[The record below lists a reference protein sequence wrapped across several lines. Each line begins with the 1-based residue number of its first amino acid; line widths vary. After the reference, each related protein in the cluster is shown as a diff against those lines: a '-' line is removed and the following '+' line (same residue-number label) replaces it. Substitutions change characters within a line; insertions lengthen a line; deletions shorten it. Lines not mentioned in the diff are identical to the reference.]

1 MAIGRATNPAWQL
14 FVLLDIRPDS
24 LDCYLFGDEGGPDVW
39 WMLYDCTRG
48 MVKCAFCLFYVSA
61 TTAFNPPKPNRA
73 QSEKKKRK
81 GRTFLALPFK
91 TPKPYFIIN
100 ITSSQETVSFDPAFI
115 GWRDLLQYF
124 REKGTLAVCTSEKLS
139 YNATLLNY
147 VQLLVIW
154 SV

>member
-1 MAIGRATNPAWQL
+1 MDAVRLYERDGKVCL
-14 FVLLDIRPDS
+14 LSVL
-24 LDCYLFGDEGGPDVW
+24 
-39 WMLYDCTRG
+39 
-48 MVKCAFCLFYVSA
+48 CLGYYSIQ
-61 TTAFNPPKPNRA
+61 PPKA
-73 QSEKKKRK
+73 KSCSIGEKKKRK

-147 VQLLVIW
+147 VQLLVI
-154 SV
+154 